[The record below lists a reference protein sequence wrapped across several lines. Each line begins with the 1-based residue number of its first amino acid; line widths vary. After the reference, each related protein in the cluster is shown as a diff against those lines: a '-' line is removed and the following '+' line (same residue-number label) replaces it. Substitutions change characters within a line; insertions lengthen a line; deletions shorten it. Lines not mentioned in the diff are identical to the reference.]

1 MNLTSV
7 EKNMLPSPNR
17 YRLEGATALLG
28 ASVLLAAGLHIASQ
42 ESAPINFYTDRLT
55 ATGECLNHTIYD
67 TDNGAQVYE
76 SSQQGISILN
86 VTPADINNNH
96 APVLHFTI
104 TREGL
109 AQPKL
114 QTADHQTSSY
124 LADQCNLTVSSDLIG
139 S

>member
-1 MNLTSV
+1 MNLTSF
-7 EKNMLPSPNR
+7 EKYTLPSPNR
-17 YRLEGATALLG
+17 YRLEGAIALLG
-28 ASVLLAAGLHIASQ
+28 ASVLLNFGVHIPSQ
-42 ESAPINFYTDRLT
+42 DSSPIDVYNDRLT
-55 ATGECLNHTIYD
+55 AAGECLDHTIYN

-76 SSQQGISILN
+76 TSQQGVSTLN
-86 VTPADINNNH
+86 ITPSDINENH

-109 AQPKL
+109 AKPKL

-124 LADQCNLTVSSDLIG
+124 LAHQCNLTVSSDLIG